1 MHHNTDDNEADEIDL
16 RFLNLST
23 GRELQIMRNVSYT
36 DDMVNTLNKAMGNET
51 QCRHS
56 MDDQET
62 KDAKSTNDQ
71 WKSAIFLDRSGSFRQ
86 RQD

>member
-1 MHHNTDDNEADEIDL
+1 MHHNNDDNEADEIDL

-36 DDMVNTLNKAMGNET
+36 DDMVNALNKAMGNET

-56 MDDQET
+56 IDDLEI
-62 KDAKSTNDQ
+62 KGAKNTNDH
-71 WKSAIFLDRSGSFRQ
+71 WKISLFF
-86 RQD
+86 